1 MKQIKSLILSVS
13 LVLVLFVLSTPSKEI
28 PKFVGNSFET
38 SSILTELKCNYGQCY
53 ATAKST
59 GNRCL
64 HCVSKSGDS
73 YCWQHKD

>member
-1 MKQIKSLILSVS
+1 MKLMKHFYLSII
-13 LVLVLFVLSTPSKEI
+13 LFVILIVVGISVQKTENPIDASAETAIVLSIE
-28 PKFVGNSFET
+28 
-38 SSILTELKCNYGQCY
+38 KCKYGQCY

-73 YCWQHKD
+73 YCWQHK